1 MIYDVIIVGA
11 GSAGCVLAARLSEDE
26 RRSVLLLEAGPDYVS
41 ERDLPPE
48 IRAGGNPTFTHDWGY
63 AGEPGTLGSATPF
76 FRGKLVGGCSATN
89 ATMSLRGNPADYDGW
104 AARGNPGWSFS
115 DLLPFFRR
123 LENDADFDNEW
134 HGRGGPHPVRRYPPE
149 TLFVEQAAF
158 LQACLRSGHARIA
171 DHNTPGA
178 IGVGTLPNNT
188 IGGVRQSAALTYLA
202 AARARRNFTLHA
214 GVHVDRIELDRR
226 QAKGVRVVGAQ
237 DPIEARHVIVAAGA
251 YGSPAMLMR
260 SGVGRADHLRS
271 LGIEVLQDLP
281 VGDNLADHALVRMRL
296 AVKQPPPY
304 EGVPATQVVLT
315 LKSSATRPGHDMQIF
330 AGNVSPVDKSVSPT
344 GYSMTLY
351 VALMTPAST
360 GSLRLRSRDA
370 AAAPVIDHGYLTHP
384 DDMPRVVS
392 TVRAAQQLARTSPLS
407 DLIVADLFQA
417 PAGGAPMSLESAIRA
432 NVGTYFHPVG
442 TCRMGPA
449 SDVTAVVDARGAV
462 HGLRGLSVVDASIMP
477 AIPAANTNVPTLMLA
492 ERCAA
497 WLNESL
503 V

>member
-1 MIYDVIIVGA
+1 
-11 GSAGCVLAARLSEDE
+11 
-26 RRSVLLLEAGPDYVS
+26 
-41 ERDLPPE
+41 
-48 IRAGGNPTFTHDWGY
+48 
-63 AGEPGTLGSATPF
+63 
-76 FRGKLVGGCSATN
+76 
-89 ATMSLRGNPADYDGW
+89 
-104 AARGNPGWSFS
+104 
-115 DLLPFFRR
+115 
-123 LENDADFDNEW
+123 
-134 HGRGGPHPVRRYPPE
+134 
-149 TLFVEQAAF
+149 
-158 LQACLRSGHARIA
+158 
-171 DHNTPGA
+171 
-178 IGVGTLPNNT
+178 
-188 IGGVRQSAALTYLA
+188 
-202 AARARRNFTLHA
+202 
-214 GVHVDRIELDRR
+214 
-226 QAKGVRVVGAQ
+226 
-237 DPIEARHVIVAAGA
+237 
-251 YGSPAMLMR
+251 
-260 SGVGRADHLRS
+260 
-271 LGIEVLQDLP
+271 
-281 VGDNLADHALVRMRL
+281 
-296 AVKQPPPY
+296 
-304 EGVPATQVVLT
+304 
-315 LKSSATRPGHDMQIF
+315 
-330 AGNVSPVDKSVSPT
+330 
-344 GYSMTLY
+344 MTLY

-370 AAAPVIDHGYLTHP
+370 ATAPVIDHGYLTHP

>member
-1 MIYDVIIVGA
+1 
-11 GSAGCVLAARLSEDE
+11 
-26 RRSVLLLEAGPDYVS
+26 
-41 ERDLPPE
+41 
-48 IRAGGNPTFTHDWGY
+48 
-63 AGEPGTLGSATPF
+63 
-76 FRGKLVGGCSATN
+76 
-89 ATMSLRGNPADYDGW
+89 
-104 AARGNPGWSFS
+104 
-115 DLLPFFRR
+115 
-123 LENDADFDNEW
+123 
-134 HGRGGPHPVRRYPPE
+134 
-149 TLFVEQAAF
+149 
-158 LQACLRSGHARIA
+158 
-171 DHNTPGA
+171 
-178 IGVGTLPNNT
+178 
-188 IGGVRQSAALTYLA
+188 
-202 AARARRNFTLHA
+202 
-214 GVHVDRIELDRR
+214 
-226 QAKGVRVVGAQ
+226 
-237 DPIEARHVIVAAGA
+237 
-251 YGSPAMLMR
+251 
-260 SGVGRADHLRS
+260 
-271 LGIEVLQDLP
+271 
-281 VGDNLADHALVRMRL
+281 
-296 AVKQPPPY
+296 
-304 EGVPATQVVLT
+304 
-315 LKSSATRPGHDMQIF
+315 MQIF
-330 AGNVSPVDKSVSPT
+330 SGNVSPVDKSVSPT